1 MFIFLSYVYMHVSVC
16 VVMCTCE
23 YGYSWS
29 LEERVGAAGVPG
41 DCKLPVQVL
50 GTEFKSS
57 EKQYALLT

>member
-41 DCKLPVQVL
+41 DCKLPCRCWEL
-50 GTEFKSS
+50 NSSPLKSS
-57 EKQYALLT
+57 MHF